1 MNFPSKC
8 PHCGKDIADILP
20 SDTHFFP
27 CEKSPGVSASV
38 YTCMHCKKNLYIMRG
53 YIINRSTKKPEVVQD
68 CILSCYPPP
77 KNSEYPETVK
87 KLSPKAYEIYSD
99 AIAAKAY
106 GLDSLVGAGLRMS
119 LEWIV
124 WDYLLKVQKCE
135 ENEIEKTT
143 LANRINKMDVPDLLN
158 ICMQLLKMFGNDQI
172 HIRKIC
178 DIDANEALK
187 LFDFFVLYID
197 QILEGKNIIERF
209 ENIKSKKITHTI

>member
-106 GLDSLVGAGLRMS
+106 GLDSLVGAGLRIA
-119 LEWIV
+119 LEHLI
-124 WDYLLKVQKCE
+124 WDYLIKTKGLS
-135 ENEIEKTT
+135 ENELKKMKLEQRIKQIENPKWVANCASIVKT
-143 LANRINKMDVPDLLN
+143 
-158 ICMQLLKMFGNDQI
+158 FGNDNI
-172 HIRKIC
+172 HIFDKHQISHDDAFRIFKILC
-178 DIDANEALK
+178 DSIDSE
-187 LFDFFVLYID
+187 
-197 QILEGKNIIERF
+197 IIIT
-209 ENIKSKKITHTI
+209 NNNQKIKSK